1 MISEGGR
8 STVDLT
14 QELKGKIRL
23 FQETEITEY
32 HIYSRLARRVESG
45 QNRQMLEK
53 IAEDE
58 QRHAL
63 FWQVYTKEVIKPSQL
78 KVLFYSLIGRVF
90 GFTFAVKLMEKGE
103 ERAQENYAQVI
114 KAIPESEQIFQEEHE
129 HENDLLDMLDE
140 ELLRYIG
147 SIVLGLNDALVELTG
162 ALSGLTL
169 ALQNTRLIAMTG
181 LITGLA
187 AALSMGA
194 SEYLST
200 KSEGASKNPVRASI
214 YTGSAYVVT
223 VLFLILPYLIFP
235 NYYIALSCTLLAAI
249 LIIASFNYY
258 LSIAKDLSFKR
269 RFFEMILLSFGV
281 AAFSFIM
288 GYVIRTFLGIDV

>member
-1 MISEGGR
+1 ME
-8 STVDLT
+8 LT
-14 QELKGKIRL
+14 KELKDKISI

-32 HIYSRLARRVESG
+32 HIYSRLAHRTESE
-45 QNRQMLEK
+45 QNRKLLER

-58 QRHAL
+58 RRHAI
-63 FWQVYTKEVIKPSQL
+63 FWQAYSDEMIKPNRV
-78 KVLFYSLIGRVF
+78 KVFFYTLAARVL

-103 ERAQENYAQVI
+103 EKAQENYEEVI
-114 KAIPESEQIFQEEHE
+114 EVIPESEVIFQEELE
-129 HENDLLDMLDE
+129 HENELLEMLDE
-140 ELLRYIG
+140 DLLRYIG

-162 ALSGLTL
+162 VLAGLTL

-200 KSEGASKNPVRASI
+200 KSEETSKNPLRASI

-223 VLFLILPYLIFP
+223 VIFLILPYLIIP
-235 NYYIALSCTLLAAI
+235 NYYAALGSTLLAAI

-258 LSIAKDLSFKR
+258 VSIAKDLSFKK
-269 RFFEMILLSFGV
+269 RFLEMVILSLGV
-281 AAFSFIM
+281 ATFSFVM
-288 GYVIRTFLGIDV
+288 GYVIRTFLGVNV

>member
-1 MISEGGR
+1 ME
-8 STVDLT
+8 LT
-14 QELKGKIRL
+14 KELKDKIRI
-23 FQETEITEY
+23 FQETEISEY
-32 HIYSRLARRVESG
+32 HIYSGLAQRAASEE
-45 QNRQMLEK
+45 NRKLLEK

-58 QRHAL
+58 RRHAI
-63 FWQVYTKEVIKPSQL
+63 FWQEYSHEMVKPNRVKVFFYTLAARIL
-78 KVLFYSLIGRVF
+78 

-103 ERAQENYAQVI
+103 EKAQENYEKVI
-114 KAIPESEQIFQEEHE
+114 EAIPESEVIFQEELE
-129 HENDLLDMLDE
+129 HENELLEMLDE

-162 ALSGLTL
+162 VLAGLTL

-200 KSEGASKNPVRASI
+200 KSEETSKNPMRASI

-223 VLFLILPYLIFP
+223 VLFLILPYLIVS
-235 NYYIALSCTLLAAI
+235 NYYIALGSTLLAAI

-258 LSIAKDLSFKR
+258 VSIAKDLSFRR
-269 RFFEMILLSFGV
+269 RFLEMIILSFGV
-281 AAFSFIM
+281 AAFSFVM
-288 GYVIRTFLGIDV
+288 GYVIRTFLGVDV

>member
-1 MISEGGR
+1 MEP
-8 STVDLT
+8 TK
-14 QELKGKIRL
+14 ELKDKIRV

-32 HIYSRLARRVESG
+32 HIYSRLARRAVSDE
-45 QNRQMLEK
+45 NRKLLEK

-58 QRHAL
+58 RRHAI
-63 FWQVYTKEVIKPSQL
+63 FWQEYSNETIKPNRV
-78 KVLFYSLIGRVF
+78 KVFFYTMAARIL

-103 ERAQENYAQVI
+103 EKAQENYRSVI
-114 KAIPESEQIFQEEHE
+114 EAIPESEAIFQEEIE
-129 HENDLLDMLDE
+129 HEKELLEFLDE
-140 ELLRYIG
+140 DLLRYIG

-162 ALSGLTL
+162 ALAGLTL

-200 KSEGASKNPVRASI
+200 KSEETNRNPLRASI

-223 VLFLILPYLIFP
+223 VLILILPYLILP
-235 NYYIALSCTLLAAI
+235 NYYVNLGFTLLGAV

-258 LSIAKDLSFKR
+258 LSVAKDLSFKR
-269 RFFEMILLSFGV
+269 RFIEMIILSFGV
-281 AAFSFIM
+281 ALFSFII
-288 GYVIRTFLGIDV
+288 GYLIRTFLRVDV

>member
-1 MISEGGR
+1 ME
-8 STVDLT
+8 LT
-14 QELKGKIRL
+14 KELKDKIRI
-23 FQETEITEY
+23 FQKTEITEY
-32 HIYSRLARRVESG
+32 HIYSRLARRAGSEK
-45 QNRQMLEK
+45 NRKLLEK

-58 QRHAL
+58 RRHAI
-63 FWQVYTKEVIKPSQL
+63 FWQEYSHEMTKPSRV
-78 KVLFYSLIGRVF
+78 KVFFYILAARLL

-103 ERAQENYAQVI
+103 EKAQENYEKVI
-114 KAIPESEQIFQEEHE
+114 EAIPESEAIFQEEFE
-129 HENDLLDMLDE
+129 HENELLEMLDE
-140 ELLRYIG
+140 DLLRYIG

-162 ALSGLTL
+162 ALAGLTL

-200 KSEGASKNPVRASI
+200 KSEETSKNPIRASI

-223 VLFLILPYLIFP
+223 VIFLILPYLILP
-235 NYYIALSCTLLAAI
+235 NYYIALGSTLLVAI

-258 LSIAKDLSFKR
+258 ISIAKDLSFRR
-269 RFFEMILLSFGV
+269 RFLEMIMLSFGV
-281 AAFSFIM
+281 AAFSFVM
-288 GYVIRTFLGIDV
+288 GYAIRTFLGIDV

>member
-1 MISEGGR
+1 ME
-8 STVDLT
+8 LT
-14 QELKGKIRL
+14 KELKDKIRI

-32 HIYSRLARRVESG
+32 HIYLKLARNVQSEK
-45 QNRQMLEK
+45 NRKMLEK

-58 QRHAL
+58 RRHAE
-63 FWQVYTKEVIKPSQL
+63 FWQDYSHEAIKPNRL
-78 KVLFYSLIGRVF
+78 KVLIYSLIGRVL

-103 ERAQENYAQVI
+103 EKAQENYARVI
-114 KAIPESEQIFQEEHE
+114 EAIPASEIIFHEEHE
-129 HENDLLDMLDE
+129 HEDELLEMLDE

-162 ALSGLTL
+162 ALAGLTL

-200 KSEGASKNPVRASI
+200 KSEETSKKPMRASI
-214 YTGSAYVVT
+214 YTGSTYLVT
-223 VLFLILPYLIFP
+223 VTLLILPYLIFKD
-235 NYYIALSCTLLAAI
+235 YYVALGITLLVAI
-249 LIIASFNYY
+249 MIIASFNYY
-258 LSIAKDLSFKR
+258 LSIAKDLSFR
-269 RFFEMILLSFGV
+269 RSFLEMILLSFGV

-288 GYVIRTFLGIDV
+288 GYVIRTLLGVDV

>member
-1 MISEGGR
+1 ME
-8 STVDLT
+8 LT
-14 QELKGKIRL
+14 KELKDKIRI

-32 HIYSRLARRVESG
+32 HIYSRLARRAESEK
-45 QNRQMLEK
+45 NRKLLEK

-58 QRHAL
+58 RRHAI
-63 FWQVYTKEVIKPSQL
+63 FWQEYSDEMVKPHRVKVFFYTLAARIL
-78 KVLFYSLIGRVF
+78 

-103 ERAQENYAQVI
+103 EKAQENYKQVI
-114 KAIPESEQIFQEEHE
+114 EAIPESEAIFKEELE
-129 HENDLLDMLDE
+129 HENELLEMLDE
-140 ELLRYIG
+140 DLLRYIG

-162 ALSGLTL
+162 ALAGLTL

-200 KSEGASKNPVRASI
+200 KSEETSKNPIRASI

-223 VLFLILPYLIFP
+223 VLFLILPYLILP
-235 NYYIALSCTLLAAI
+235 NYYIALGSTLLAAI

-258 LSIAKDLSFKR
+258 TSIAKDLSFRR
-269 RFFEMILLSFGV
+269 RFLEMITLSFGV
-281 AAFSFIM
+281 AAFSFVM
-288 GYVIRTFLGIDV
+288 GYVIRTFLGVDV